1 MALEFI
7 LQENCL
13 SDNLLLIADKGN
25 IFKGGYIAYVNEYVY
40 ANSWSDR
47 LIQRKF
53 RSEKSLLNFLNK
65 FYPDFDYNIYDNS
78 CLINSKNKQS

>member
-7 LQENCL
+7 LKENVL
-13 SDNLLLIADKGN
+13 TNNILILAEKN
-25 IFKGGYIAYVNEYVY
+25 KIFKGGYIAYVNEYVY

-53 RSEKSLLNFLNK
+53 RSEKSLLNFLSK
-65 FYPDFDYNIYDNS
+65 FYPEFDSDIFTNS
-78 CLINSKNKQS
+78 CLTDS

>member
-7 LQENCL
+7 LKENVL
-13 SDNLLLIADKGN
+13 TDNILILAEKN
-25 IFKGGYIAYVNEYVY
+25 KIFKGGYIAYINEYVY

-53 RSEKSLLNFLNK
+53 RSEKSLLNFLSK
-65 FYPDFDYNIYDNS
+65 FYSEFDSDIFTNS
-78 CLINSKNKQS
+78 CLTNS